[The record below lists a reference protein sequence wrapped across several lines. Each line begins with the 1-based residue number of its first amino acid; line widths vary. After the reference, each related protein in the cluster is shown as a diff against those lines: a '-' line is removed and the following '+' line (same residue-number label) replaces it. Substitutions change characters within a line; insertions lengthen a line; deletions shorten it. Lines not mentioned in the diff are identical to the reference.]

1 MVAEGAHLS
10 SPVDDVTR
18 LAAPVTEVY
27 EPRMDNKT
35 ITLLTQDADTSVAA
49 QVSGDDLWLAPPELT
64 RATGWK
70 LTRDGFCHGSLC
82 IPIPP
87 GRDAQ
92 FTRADGSVNFA
103 AFAQLRGQAL
113 VHDDDASVWALDAS
127 SAARMSTRTSL
138 EAPDFTLPDL
148 SGRLHSLHEHRGKKV
163 LLASWASW

>member
-1 MVAEGAHLS
+1 MG
-10 SPVDDVTR
+10 T
-18 LAAPVTEVY
+18 T
-27 EPRMDNKT
+27 T
-35 ITLLTQDADTSVAA
+35 ITLLTDDVDTSLSA
-49 QVSGDDLWLAPPELT
+49 QVSGDDLWLTAPDLT

-87 GRDAQ
+87 GRDAE

-103 AFAQLRGQAL
+103 AFARLRGQAL
-113 VHDDDASVWALDAS
+113 VHDDDATVFALDAS
-127 SAARMSTRTSL
+127 TAVRSATRTSL

-148 SGRLHSLHEHRGKKV
+148 SGRLHSLHEHRGMKV